1 MARRS
6 PWMGPVLGVGA
17 VIVALLAYDEGLR
30 NRAGRV
36 LDDFFSIQGQI
47 DGILL
52 GFLCIS
58 VVLIFLMVRN

>member
-6 PWMGPVLGVGA
+6 PWVGPVLGSGA
-17 VIVALLAYDEGLR
+17 VIAALLAYDDGLR
-30 NRAGRV
+30 SRAGRV

-58 VVLIFLMVRN
+58 LVLIFLMVRN